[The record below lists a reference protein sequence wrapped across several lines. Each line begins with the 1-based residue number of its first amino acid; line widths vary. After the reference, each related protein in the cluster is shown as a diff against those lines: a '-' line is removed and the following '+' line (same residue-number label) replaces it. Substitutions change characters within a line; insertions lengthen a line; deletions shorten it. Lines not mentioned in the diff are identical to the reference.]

1 MRKHTTWLIK
11 YASQLIQ
18 NGDNLAYARGQLGH
32 ASIKITVDTYGH
44 LVPGANI
51 AAVDRLD
58 GPVDEQTRTAG
69 ASEPATP
76 LRIIRGGMA

>member
-1 MRKHTTWLIK
+1 LRKHTTWLIK

-18 NGDNLAYARGQLGH
+18 NGENLAYVRGQLGH
-32 ASIKITVDTYGH
+32 ASIKITVDTSGH

-51 AAVDRLD
+51 AAVGRWDD
-58 GPVDEQTRTAG
+58 PVDEQTRKAD